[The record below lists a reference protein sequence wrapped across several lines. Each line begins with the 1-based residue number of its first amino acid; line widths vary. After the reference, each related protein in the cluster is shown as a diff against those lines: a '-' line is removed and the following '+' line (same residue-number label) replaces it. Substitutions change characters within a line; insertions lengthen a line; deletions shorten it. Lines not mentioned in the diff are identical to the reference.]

1 MTNVVNHSTLL
12 DREIEARVEQGVKA
26 LIDSGVDPDD
36 ITEEQ
41 LKAIAEKALGEMSPA
56 AMDHCAQEGLLHMAK
71 QVIGERL
78 AERFWDIGMGWP
90 LTGDEVRAI
99 AEGMRIDPAEAE
111 DCLQTY
117 RDAASDATF
126 EELSIFRSLG
136 RFAPLFLRE
145 PKGDT
150 IGEVAT
156 RKAARGDKLAMSFLA
171 WKEIA

>member
-26 LIDSGVDPDD
+26 LIDSGIDPDD
-36 ITEEQ
+36 ITEKQ

-56 AMDHCAQEGLLHMAK
+56 AMDHCAHEGFLLMAK

-78 AERFWDIGMGWP
+78 SERFWEMGMGWP
-90 LTGDEVRAI
+90 LTGDEVRVI
-99 AEGMRIDPAEAE
+99 AKGMRIDPHEAE
-111 DCLQTY
+111 ECLQAY

-126 EELSIFRSLG
+126 EELSVFRSLG
-136 RFAPLFLRE
+136 RFAPLFLGE
-145 PKGDT
+145 PKAST

-156 RKAARGDKLAMSFLA
+156 RKAAKGDKLALSFLA